1 MLEELEQVKQIQR
14 KHNSARERKGA
25 LQKVKSQQALSLCR
39 LLLQL
44 KTAPPIAVAES
55 DSYRAVC

>member
-1 MLEELEQVKQIQR
+1 MLEQLEQVKQIQR

-25 LQKVKSQQALSLCR
+25 LQKVKSQQALSLSR

-44 KTAPPIAVAES
+44 KTAPPRAVAES
-55 DSYRAVC
+55 DRY